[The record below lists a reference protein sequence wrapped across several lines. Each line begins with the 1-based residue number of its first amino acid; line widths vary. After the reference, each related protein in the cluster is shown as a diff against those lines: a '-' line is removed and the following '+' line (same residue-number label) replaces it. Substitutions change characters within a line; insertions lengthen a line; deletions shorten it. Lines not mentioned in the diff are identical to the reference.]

1 MQNLLAVCLTK
12 WKKYAIIIVLCA
24 GVMELADVSD
34 SKSDGSDT
42 VPVRPRSP
50 APGEQVLVSRACF
63 FISVLI
69 LFCFSTKSIGDDLGR
84 WDSRLIIE
92 MTVKVCGNV
101 KSRMSKPILDCFPL
115 QTKNFAPAER
125 KTNRLKR
132 KDLRIACVS
141 KSHVFVSYS
150 DSKRVCCRC
159 GVRHNADM
167 DLCGTVCRCSNRLW
181 ASGTHQYCA
190 LTKS

>member
-1 MQNLLAVCLTK
+1 M
-12 WKKYAIIIVLCA
+12 LCA

-69 LFCFSTKSIGDDLGR
+69 LFCFCFSTKSIGDDLG
-84 WDSRLIIE
+84 L
-92 MTVKVCGNV
+92 TVLSDERKRP
-101 KSRMSKPILDCFPL
+101 SEPSE
-115 QTKNFAPAER
+115 PAER

-132 KDLRIACVS
+132 KDLRSTCVS
-141 KSHVFVSYS
+141 KSQVIQFQKGYAVIVA
-150 DSKRVCCRC
+150 RAIMMIRTCVERFA
-159 GVRHNADM
+159 GVLIDYGQAAHINI
-167 DLCGTVCRCSNRLW
+167 VP
-181 ASGTHQYCA
+181 
-190 LTKS
+190 

>member
-1 MQNLLAVCLTK
+1 M
-12 WKKYAIIIVLCA
+12 LCA

-69 LFCFSTKSIGDDLGR
+69 LFCLCFTTKSIGDDLGLAVLSDER
-84 WDSRLIIE
+84 KRPSE
-92 MTVKVCGNV
+92 P
-101 KSRMSKPILDCFPL
+101 SE
-115 QTKNFAPAER
+115 PAKR

-132 KDLRIACVS
+132 KDLRSACVS
-141 KSHVFVSYS
+141 KSQAFVSYS
-150 DSKRVCCRC
+150 VPKGYAVIVACTIMMIWTCAERFA
-159 GVRHNADM
+159 GVPIDYGQVAHINI
-167 DLCGTVCRCSNRLW
+167 VP
-181 ASGTHQYCA
+181 
-190 LTKS
+190 